1 MLITILLTA
10 CGGSDGNRR
19 ATPIPTRIP
28 PTPTLRSTALPEVPE
43 APAIG
48 GPERPVVVYLTLP
61 EDQVTSDVRQLGRE
75 LQRQL
80 SDETGLSFTVTFA
93 DENTAL
99 AELCSGAP
107 VLAWTS
113 AFTYAA
119 ARRQC
124 EVEPLLAARRGRAP
138 TFEIGQTSE
147 IVGQAHITALAQLA
161 GQTFCRSAQQDT
173 TTAWAIPALLMGSQG
188 VNPFIDLDTVRD
200 YEDDQALVR
209 ALYDGECAAAALRAG
224 DFEKALL
231 ALAQKAQ
238 TAEEQLP
245 TYDELTAALHVIV
258 PAGDIAAPADPDRWA
273 GIPAAVIPYE
283 VFVAAPGSAL
293 PQPLR
298 DSAETVLTS
307 FFTDRVEGTTRVRR
321 LLAADGVFAVEA
333 RHYRSFLT
341 ILADAGWD
349 MAFTR

>member
-1 MLITILLTA
+1 MLLITILLTA
-10 CGGSDGNRR
+10 CGSGGDRR

-28 PTPTLRSTALPEVPE
+28 PTPTLRSTALPDAPE

-48 GPERPVVVYLTLP
+48 APERPITVYLALP
-61 EDQVTSDVRQLGRE
+61 EELVTSNARQLGRE

-80 SDETGLSFTVTFA
+80 GEETGLTFAVSFA

-99 AELCSGAP
+99 ASLCSGAP
-107 VLAWTS
+107 TFAWTS

-124 EVEPLLAARRGRAP
+124 EVEPLLAARRGRTP
-138 TFEIGQTSE
+138 TFEIGQASE
-147 IVGQAHITALAQLA
+147 IVGRADIAALEQLA

-173 TTAWAIPALLMGSQG
+173 TTAWIIPALLMGSRG

-200 YEDDQALVR
+200 YDSDQALVR

-231 ALAQKAQ
+231 ALAQEAR

-245 TYDELTAALHVIV
+245 TYDELAAALHIIL
-258 PAGDIAAPADPDRWA
+258 PAGDTTAPANPSQWA
-273 GIPAAVIPYE
+273 GVPADVIPYE
-283 VFVAAPGSAL
+283 VLVAAPESAL
-293 PQPLR
+293 PSPFR
-298 DSAETVLTS
+298 DSAKAVLTA
-307 FFTDRVEGTTRVRR
+307 FFTDRIDGPTRARR

-341 ILADAGWD
+341 MLADAGWD